1 MVVYGKK
8 SMGSINNYEYVD
20 IGLSV
25 KWATHNIGANYPYDF
40 GDYYSWGEISIKT
53 KYGVD
58 YSNIKE
64 LSSKDISGSSIDV
77 VHNKWGGTWRMSTKS
92 EFIELKDE
100 CDWEWFD
107 ENNIKGYIITGPNG
121 NSIFLPADD
130 SKTEISYMD
139 KNSGAYWSSTSND
152 DNSAFALSFGKEY
165 LTEVRSLRFGYGLTI
180 RPVSN

>member
-1 MVVYGKK
+1 VVVYGKK

-107 ENNIKGYIITGPNG
+107 ENNIKG
-121 NSIFLPADD
+121 SLL
-130 SKTEISYMD
+130 SRK
-139 KNSGAYWSSTSND
+139 SG
-152 DNSAFALSFGKEY
+152 
-165 LTEVRSLRFGYGLTI
+165 
-180 RPVSN
+180 